1 MTLLLAAG
9 EEPPAGR
16 FGTRGASCDASRVPP
31 GWRAWLCHNGDTA
44 PSEEDYRPREWQKP
58 HEENLTGTAA
68 AYRPKGSQL
77 SWGQRPAAT
86 GDYVPWT
93 PGE

>member
-1 MTLLLAAG
+1 MLF
-9 EEPPAGR
+9 R
-16 FGTRGASCDASRVPP
+16 S
-31 GWRAWLCHNGDTA
+31 
-44 PSEEDYRPREWQKP
+44 
-58 HEENLTGTAA
+58 EENLTGTAA

-93 PGE
+93 PAE